1 MKHTRYKQIKIQNEM
16 RLRMID
22 EAEMEHTAA
31 ASRSYADGGGG
42 GIWKQQVQ
50 HLSCGGGGPQHSQV
64 IHTGPR

>member
-1 MKHTRYKQIKIQNEM
+1 MT
-16 RLRMID
+16 
-22 EAEMEHTAA
+22 EHAAA
-31 ASRSYADGGGG
+31 ASRSYGDGGGGG